1 MKSCEAPP
9 RHQRSGP
16 GWSQTLFLDA
26 MSASDAQ
33 TPPSNAAGSDPHAD
47 PAFVAW
53 ASEHERE
60 RRRHEAELAQITTH
74 PDEHADADAIGQQL
88 AWKKRQDHEKH
99 LHDSAIAQMRPQ
111 S

>member
-1 MKSCEAPP
+1 LKTCEAPASRLRDEP
-9 RHQRSGP
+9 V
-16 GWSQTLFLDA
+16 WKQTQQPEA
-26 MSASDAQ
+26 MSASEPQ
-33 TPPSNAAGSDPHAD
+33 TPPAADPHAD
-47 PAFVAW
+47 PEFLAW

-88 AWKKRQDHEKH
+88 AWKKRQEHERH

-111 S
+111 T